1 MNELSLSGINIVNG
15 NIEIGDNVT
24 MAGLMNS
31 PVIQESYPSLHK
43 HIMPDMT
50 TVAGNIIKG
59 YSAGDLVIWLLAM
72 NATVVLRNKKE
83 REIPLRDFYTGYN
96 RLAKSEDEN
105 VVKILFN
112 NPDAY
117 SRFNFE
123 KDNNPDAPEIVS
135 VNSALGLHLEDGMIR
150 HAHLSAGGVAPLPLF
165 LKNTSSCL
173 NGKSWPFSDSE
184 WKELDFLLQSEIL
197 PVSDNKGSAESKRKL
212 LHQQFRTHFQEI
224 FEEARQT

>member
-1 MNELSLSGINIVNG
+1 MNERSLPGINIVNG
-15 NIEIGDNVT
+15 NIEIGDSVT
-24 MAGLMNS
+24 LAELMKS
-31 PVIQESYPSLHK
+31 PFMQESYPVLHK
-43 HIMPDMT
+43 HIIPDMT

-72 NATVVLRNKKE
+72 NATIVLRNKKE

-105 VVKILFN
+105 VVKIFFK
-112 NPDAY
+112 NPDAD

-123 KDNNPDAPEIVS
+123 KDDNPEAHDIVS
-135 VNSALGLHLEDGMIR
+135 VNSALDLHLEDGIIR

-173 NGKSWPFSDSE
+173 NGKSWPFSDSTC
-184 WKELDFLLQSEIL
+184 KELDYLLQSEIS
-197 PVSDNKGSAESKRKL
+197 PISDARGSVEYKRKL
-212 LHQQFRTHFQEI
+212 LHNLFNAHFIKI
-224 FEEARQT
+224 FGDR